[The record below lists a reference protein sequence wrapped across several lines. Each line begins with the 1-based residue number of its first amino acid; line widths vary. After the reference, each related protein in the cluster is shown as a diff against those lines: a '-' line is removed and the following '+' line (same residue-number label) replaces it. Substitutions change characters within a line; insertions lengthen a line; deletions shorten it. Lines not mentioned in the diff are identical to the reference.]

1 MRLEKIKLA
10 GFKSF
15 VDPTTVP
22 FPSNRVGVVGPNGCG
37 KSNVI
42 DAVRWVMGE
51 SSAKMLRGQS
61 MADVIFNG
69 SSSRKPVGMAQI
81 ELVFDNSDG
90 RAGGEFARFAQ
101 IAVKRQV
108 SRDGQSNYFL
118 NGARCRRRD
127 IQDLFLGTGLGPR
140 SYAIIEQGMISRFI
154 EAKPDELRL
163 FIEEAAGISKY
174 KERRRE
180 TENRIRHT
188 RENLERLQ
196 DLRDEVSKQLQHL
209 ERQAATAAKYRAL
222 KEDERRLT
230 DELAALQW
238 RELDRH
244 LERQDRVIGEA
255 EVRLEADLAAL
266 RRLEAEIEAQRAL
279 HAEVSDAFNGV
290 QGRWY
295 AVGSE
300 IARLEQALQFATE
313 TRQRQERELGSVR
326 HELDEASDQQERD
339 QLRQAELDAELERD
353 APLLE
358 EGRERLE
365 DLRERLAEAED
376 QLETW
381 QQAWDAI
388 QLEIAA
394 PSAEAQQ
401 ERSSLNHLE
410 QRLAQERQRGARID
424 DELARLDTNELEQR
438 LAILDERSEGLD
450 ERLHLAADA
459 QERAASALREA
470 ESTRAELGGRLDAAR
485 TELQTTRGR
494 LASLEA
500 LQDAALESPDQAVAA
515 WIDRY
520 DLTQAPRLLDQIEVT
535 PGWETAVEVVLSS
548 ALAAFSVDALDDLA
562 GALEAE
568 ALMLVESDVAQVD
581 WVGVAPVG
589 TSGLAALVRGPLVL
603 AQLLEGIDVAESRG
617 QALARRSE
625 LRGGQRIVTR
635 DGFLIGPGW
644 VKAPGRSAQDATDVG
659 GSIARAEDIKGLAM
673 AADELEEVI
682 AALADE
688 QAAWVERRAELE
700 QARNDAHEDLARLS
714 RDRATLDAEQGAA
727 RARLTHLRER
737 RAALADEQLV
747 LKDACDE
754 MEEAMALG
762 RERLHAALECSEQL
776 TERRDGL
783 AAEREPRRAA
793 LTELRQEEARLRDE
807 VQRLE
812 VATETRRATKAGL
825 MANLERAGERVA
837 NLEARRDELAEALN
851 EAAEPALEQQERL
864 EEQLEQR
871 LQVEQELN
879 DKRQQLEEVDAQI
892 RAAELRRHGLEQS
905 LNGVRGELDVARLQR
920 QELLVRRQTVAEQ
933 LRASET
939 SPEAVLEAMPPAL
952 LDGADLVERWGLEL
966 EAVKTRIGR
975 LGNINLAAIDEFQ
988 EQSERMRYLEAQHAD
1003 ISTALE
1009 TLESAI
1015 RKIDRETRSRFK
1027 ETFDRINSGLKEL
1040 FPRVFGGGN
1049 AYLELTGED
1058 LLDTGVSIMAR
1069 PPGKRNATIHMLSGG
1084 EKALTAV
1091 ALVFAIFQL
1100 NPAPFCMLDEV
1111 DAPLD
1116 DANVGRFCELVRA
1129 MSDQIQF
1136 IFITHN
1142 KVTMELA
1149 DQLLGITMHEPGCSR
1164 LVSVDVEQAAR
1175 MVAAS

>member
-22 FPSNRVGVVGPNGCG
+22 FPTNRVGVVGPNGCG

-69 SSSRKPVGMAQI
+69 SSSRKPVGLAHI

-90 RAGGEFARFAQ
+90 RAGGEFSRFNQ

-108 SRDGQSNYFL
+108 SRDGQSSYFL

-180 TENRIRHT
+180 TENRMRHT

-196 DLRDEVSKQLQHL
+196 DLRDEVAKQLQHL
-209 ERQAATAAKYRAL
+209 ERQAAAATKYRAL
-222 KEDERRLT
+222 KDEERH
-230 DELAALQW
+230 LADVLVTLQW
-238 RELDRH
+238 RDLDQGID
-244 LERQDRVIGEA
+244 RQDRVIGEA
-255 EVRLEADLAAL
+255 EVQLEANLAAL
-266 RRLEAEIEAQRAL
+266 RRLEAEIEVQRSR
-279 HAEVSDAFNGV
+279 HAEASDAFNAV

-300 IARLEQALQFATE
+300 IARLEQALQFAAE

-326 HELDEASDQQERD
+326 RELDEAIGQQERD
-339 QLRQAELDAELERD
+339 QDRQSALETELERD
-353 APLLE
+353 APMLE

-376 QLETW
+376 QLEIW

-394 PSAEAQQ
+394 PSAEAQH
-401 ERSSLNHLE
+401 ERSTLNHLE
-410 QRLAQERQRGARID
+410 QRLAQDAERSARID
-424 DELARLDTNELEQR
+424 DELGRLDTAELEAR
-438 LAILDERSEGLD
+438 LTALDQRSEGLD
-450 ERLHLAADA
+450 ERLSLAADA
-459 QERAASALREA
+459 QARAAADLRDA
-470 ESTRAELGGRLDAAR
+470 ETARADLAARLDAAR

-500 LQDAALESPDQAVAA
+500 LQDAALESPDAAIAA
-515 WIDRY
+515 WVDRF
-520 DLTQAPRLLDQIEVT
+520 DLTQVPRLLDLIEVA

-548 ALAAFSVDALDDLA
+548 ALAAFCVDDLEVLA
-562 GALEAE
+562 RSLEAE
-568 ALMLVESDVAQVD
+568 PLMLVDHQTLQAD
-581 WVGVAPVG
+581 WLGSAPAG
-589 TSGLAALVRGPLVL
+589 SSGLGALVRGPRVL
-603 AQLLEGIDVAESRG
+603 SQLLAGVEVADSRE
-617 QALARRSE
+617 QALERRGE
-625 LRGGQRIVTR
+625 LQAGARIVTA
-635 DGFLIGPGW
+635 DGFLVGAGW
-644 VKAPGRSAQDATDVG
+644 VRAPGRLAQAGADIG
-659 GSIARAEDIKGLAM
+659 GSIARAEELKALQ
-673 AADELEEVI
+673 AAAEDLDEVI
-682 AALADE
+682 ADLAEEHEALA
-688 QAAWVERRAELE
+688 ARRAEFE
-700 QARNDAHEDLARLS
+700 QARDDAHADLARLS
-714 RDRATLDAEQGAA
+714 RDRASLDAEQGAA

-737 RAALADEQLV
+737 RAALADEQSE
-747 LKDACDE
+747 LKAHRAE

-776 TERRDGL
+776 AGRRDQL
-783 AAEREPRRAA
+783 AAEREPRRTLVA
-793 LTELRQEEARLRDE
+793 ELRRDESQVRDE

-812 VATETRRATKAGL
+812 VATETRRASQTAL
-825 MANLERAGERVA
+825 LANLERSAERVLG
-837 NLEARRDELAEALN
+837 LEARRDELVEALA
-851 EAAEPALEQQERL
+851 EGAEPSLEQQVRL
-864 EEQLEQR
+864 DEQLEHR

-879 DKRQQLEEVDAQI
+879 DTRIRMETLDAEI
-892 RAAELRRHGLEQS
+892 RAAEQRRHGLEQS
-905 LNGVRGELDVARLQR
+905 VAGDRQGLDASRLQR
-920 QELLVRRQTVAEQ
+920 QEWLVRRQTLEEQ
-933 LRASET
+933 LRAREVSPQTVLAEMEPGQGDDADALARSE
-939 SPEAVLEAMPPAL
+939 
-952 LDGADLVERWGLEL
+952 REL
-966 EAVKTRIGR
+966 EAVKARIAR

-988 EQSERMRYLEAQHAD
+988 EQSERMRYLEAQQTD
-1003 ISTALE
+1003 ISSALD
-1009 TLESAI
+1009 TLEAAI

-1027 ETFDRINSGLKEL
+1027 ETFDRINSGLQEL

-1116 DANVGRFCELVRA
+1116 DANVGRFCELVRS

-1164 LVSVDVEQAAR
+1164 LVSVDVDQAAR

>member
-69 SSSRKPVGMAQI
+69 STSRKPVGLAHI
-81 ELVFDNSDG
+81 ELVFDNGDG
-90 RAGGEFARFAQ
+90 RAGGQFTRFNQ

-108 SRDGQSNYFL
+108 SRDGQSSYFL

-180 TENRIRHT
+180 TENRMRHT

-196 DLRDEVSKQLQHL
+196 DLRDEVRKQLQHL

-222 KEDERRLT
+222 KEDERRLG

-238 RELDRH
+238 RELDDGV
-244 LERQDRVIGEA
+244 ENQDRVIGEA
-255 EVRLEADLAAL
+255 EVRLEADLASL

-279 HAEVSDAFNGV
+279 HSEVSDTFNDV

-295 AVGSE
+295 SVGSE

-326 HELDEASDQQERD
+326 RELDEASGQQERD
-339 QLRQAELDAELERD
+339 QRRQAELDAELERD

-365 DLRERLAEAED
+365 DLRERLADAED
-376 QLETW
+376 QLESW

-388 QLEIAA
+388 QLEVAA
-394 PSAEAQQ
+394 PSSQAQH
-401 ERSSLNHLE
+401 ERSTLNHLE
-410 QRLAQERQRGARID
+410 QRLAQDQERGARID
-424 DELARLDTNELEQR
+424 VESSRLDTNELEQR
-438 LAILDERSEGLD
+438 LAALDERSDGLD
-450 ERLHLAADA
+450 ERLRLAADA
-459 QERAASALREA
+459 QERAAAALRAA
-470 ESTRAELGGRLDAAR
+470 ESTRGELGGRLDAAR

-500 LQDAALESPDQAVAA
+500 LQDAALENPDAAVAA
-515 WIDRY
+515 WIDRC

-535 PGWETAVEVVLSS
+535 AGWETAVEVVLSS
-548 ALAAFSVDALDDLA
+548 ALAAFSVEELDGLARALDT
-562 GALEAE
+562 E
-568 ALMLVESDVAQVD
+568 ALMLFEHDASQAD
-581 WVGVAPVG
+581 WVGAAPAG
-589 TSGLAALVRGPLVL
+589 TSGLAALVRGPSVL
-603 AQLLEGIDVAESRG
+603 AQLLAGVDVAESRE

-625 LRGGQRIVTR
+625 LSAGQCIVTR

-644 VKAPGRSAQDATDVG
+644 VRAGGDGARDAADVS
-659 GSIARAEDIKGLAM
+659 GSIARAEEMKTLLV
-673 AADELEEVI
+673 AADELEDVI
-682 AALADE
+682 AAMADE
-688 QAAWVERRAELE
+688 QDALAARRAELE

-714 RDRATLDAEQGAA
+714 RDRASLDAEQGAA

-737 RAALADEQLV
+737 RAALAEEQLA
-747 LKDACDE
+747 LKEACAE
-754 MEEAMALG
+754 MKEAMELG
-762 RERLHAALECSEQL
+762 RERLHEALERSEQL
-776 TERRDGL
+776 TERRDTL
-783 AAEREPRRAA
+783 AAEREPRRAEVV
-793 LTELRQEEARLRDE
+793 ELRREEAQLRDE

-812 VATETRRATKAGL
+812 VATETRRASQAGL
-825 MANLERAGERVA
+825 AANLERAIERVA
-837 NLEARRDELAEALN
+837 ALEARRDELADALT
-851 EAAEPALEQQERL
+851 EAAEPAIEQQERL
-864 EEQLEQR
+864 DEQLERR
-871 LQVEQELN
+871 LQVEQALN
-879 DKRQQLEEVDAQI
+879 DTRQRMEEVDAQI
-892 RAAELRRHGLEQS
+892 RAAEQRRHGLEQS
-905 LNGVRGELDVARLQR
+905 LSAVRQELDAARLQR
-920 QELLVRRQTVAEQ
+920 QELLVRRQTAAEQ

-939 SPEAVLEAMPPAL
+939 SPQAVLGAMDADL
-952 LDGADLVERWGLEL
+952 LASADLVERWQREL
-966 EAVKTRIGR
+966 ESVKTRIER

-988 EQSERMRYLEAQHAD
+988 EQSERMRYLEEQHAD

-1015 RKIDRETRSRFK
+1015 RKIDRETRARFK
-1027 ETFDRINSGLKEL
+1027 ETFDRVNHGLQEL

-1049 AYLELTGED
+1049 AYLELTGDD

-1116 DANVGRFCELVRA
+1116 DANVARFCELVRS

-1164 LVSVDVEQAAR
+1164 LVSVDVDQAAR

>member
-22 FPSNRVGVVGPNGCG
+22 FPSNRVAVVGPNGCG

-69 SSSRKPVGMAQI
+69 SSSRKPVGLAHI

-108 SRDGQSNYFL
+108 SRDGQSSYFL

-180 TENRIRHT
+180 TENRMRHT

-196 DLRDEVSKQLQHL
+196 DLRDEVGKQLQHL

-222 KEDERRLT
+222 KDDERRLG

-238 RELDRH
+238 RELDQG

-255 EVRLEADLAAL
+255 EVRLEADLASL
-266 RRLEAEIEAQRAL
+266 RGLEAEIEAQRAL
-279 HAEVSDAFNGV
+279 HSEVSDAFNAV

-326 HELDEASDQQERD
+326 RELDEARDQQGRD
-339 QLRQAELDAELERD
+339 QARQSELAAELERD
-353 APLLE
+353 FPLLE
-358 EGRERLE
+358 EAKERLE

-394 PSAEAQQ
+394 PSAEAQH
-401 ERSSLNHLE
+401 ERATLNHLE
-410 QRLAQERQRGARID
+410 QRLAQDRERSARID
-424 DELARLDTNELEQR
+424 DEAGRLDTDELEER
-438 LAILDERSEGLD
+438 LATLDERSEGLD
-450 ERLHLAADA
+450 ERLRLAADA
-459 QERAASALREA
+459 QERAAAALREA
-470 ESTRAELGGRLDAAR
+470 ESKRGELGGRLDAAR

-500 LQDAALESPDQAVAA
+500 LQDAALENPDAAVAA
-515 WIDRY
+515 WVDRY
-520 DLTQAPRLLDQIEVT
+520 DLTQAPRLIDLIEVT
-535 PGWETAVEVVLSS
+535 PGWESAVELVLGS
-548 ALAAFSVDALDDLA
+548 ALAAIRVDDLDLLVR
-562 GALEAE
+562 ALESE
-568 ALMLVESDVAQVD
+568 ALMLFEEDASQVD
-581 WVGVAPVG
+581 WVGAAPAG
-589 TSGLAALVRGPLVL
+589 SSGLAALVRGPSVL
-603 AQLLEGIDVAESRG
+603 TQLLDGVEVAEDRD
-617 QALARRSE
+617 QALARHSG
-625 LRGGQRIVTR
+625 LSAGQRIVTR
-635 DGFLIGPGW
+635 DGLLFGPGW
-644 VKAPGRSAQDATDVG
+644 ARAPGSGAEHATDVG
-659 GSIARAEDIKGLAM
+659 GSIARAEEMKALLV
-673 AADELEEVI
+673 AADDLDKVI
-682 AALADE
+682 GEMADE
-688 QAAWVERRAELE
+688 QEALAERRAELE
-700 QARNDAHEDLARLS
+700 QDRNDAHEDLARLS
-714 RDRATLDAEQGAA
+714 RDRASLDAEQGAA

-737 RAALADEQLV
+737 CAALAEEQTA
-747 LKDACDE
+747 LKESCAE
-754 MEEAMALG
+754 MEEAMGLG
-762 RERLHAALECSEQL
+762 RERLHAALERSEQL
-776 TERRDGL
+776 SERRDGL
-783 AAEREPRRAA
+783 AAEREPRRTAV
-793 LTELRQEEARLRDE
+793 TELRREETQRRDE

-812 VATETRRATKAGL
+812 VATETRRASQVGL
-825 MANLERAGERVA
+825 TANLERASERVA
-837 NLEARRDELAEALN
+837 SLDARRLELADALTD
-851 EAAEPALEQQERL
+851 AAEPALEQQERL
-864 EEQLEQR
+864 DEQLEQR
-871 LQVEQELN
+871 LEVEQELN
-879 DKRQQLEEVDAQI
+879 SRRQQMEAVDAQI
-892 RAAELRRHGLEQS
+892 RTAEQRRHGLEQS
-905 LNGVRGELDVARLQR
+905 VNGVRQELDDARLMR
-920 QELLVRRQTVAEQ
+920 QELLVRRQTVEEQ
-933 LRASET
+933 LRAREAT
-939 SPEAVLEAMPPAL
+939 PQAVLDSMRSASLEGP
-952 LDGADLVERWGLEL
+952 DLVEQCEREL
-966 EAVKTRIGR
+966 ETVKTRIGR

-988 EQSERMRYLEAQHAD
+988 EQSERMRYLEEQHAD
-1003 ISTALE
+1003 ISAALE

-1027 ETFDRINSGLKEL
+1027 ETFDRINSGLQEL

-1116 DANVGRFCELVRA
+1116 DANVGRFCELVRS

-1164 LVSVDVEQAAR
+1164 LVSVDVDQAAR
-1175 MVAAS
+1175 MVAVS